1 MNKSVQDDT
10 QVTLDQ
16 KEKQFVHLVRAFR
29 CSSYV
34 VSSEAESHLN
44 YWKSFPFNPIFVF
57 IDTYVFTIL
66 IYTFSH
72 DNLGRGQLNVNL
84 ILVLKTGA
92 GLYT

>member
-16 KEKQFVHLVRAFR
+16 KEKQFVHLVRACR

-57 IDTYVFTIL
+57 IDNYVFTIL

-84 ILVLKTGA
+84 ILF
-92 GLYT
+92 